1 MRLLPSEHTD
11 IMNLLKEAR
20 LENDVLLTK
29 KTGWV
34 HLKYKSE
41 TFSFHRKK
49 VTQLENGRFVDSVEY
64 YTGSPRQPE
73 KADSWSQVAR
83 MLHEWTKKASSL

>member
-11 IMNLLKEAR
+11 IMNLLKEAG
-20 LENDVLLTK
+20 LENDILLTK

-49 VTQLENGRFVDSVEY
+49 VTKLENGRFVDNVEY
-64 YTGSPRQPE
+64 YVGSPRMAE
-73 KADSWSQVAR
+73 KVENWQEITHRLKVW
-83 MLHEWTKKASSL
+83 LEK

>member
-1 MRLLPSEHTD
+1 MT
-11 IMNLLKEAR
+11 LLKEAG
-20 LENDVLLTK
+20 LETDILLTK

-49 VTQLENGRFVDSVEY
+49 VTKLENGRFVDSVEY
-64 YTGSPRQPE
+64 YTGSPRQAE
-73 KADSWSQVAR
+73 KVETWQDITLRLKTW
-83 MLHEWTKKASSL
+83 LEK